1 MTSEN
6 APGEGMSWIQ
16 WLQSR
21 QLITASPDET
31 VGAAV
36 DRMADL
42 RVGALVVVDGVR
54 LVGILSERDVI
65 RRVLAERRDLEATRV
80 GEVCTTDV
88 KTVST
93 DSEIGE
99 CARLIKEHG
108 FRHVPVVSASGA
120 PVAMISSRDFLRFA
134 VDELETLVEQ
144 SYSRQRVEETVDPFD
159 LLD

>member
-1 MTSEN
+1 
-6 APGEGMSWIQ
+6 MSWIE

-21 QLITASPDET
+21 QLITASSEEM
-31 VGAAV
+31 VSVAV

-42 RVGALVVVDGVR
+42 RIGALVVVDGVR

-65 RRVLAERRDLEATRV
+65 RRVLAERRDLETTPV

-93 DSEIGE
+93 DSDIGE

-120 PVAMISSRDFLRFA
+120 PMAIISSRDFLRFA
-134 VDELETLVEQ
+134 VDELETLVAR
-144 SYSRQRVEETVDPFD
+144 SYSKQRAAETIDPFT